1 MPCYTLVLLSL
12 WALAALSGVAGR
24 AFQQPITADRYADG
38 RVIVLAIDQPS
49 FPASARAGV
58 VEAAQRVVSGAA
70 SSDYL
75 GLVVFPSSIAPTR
88 DRQAVQN
95 LLGKVEGGRRDLA
108 TPRYQISAAD
118 ALLLRSGDA
127 VALQTIVTRECD
139 SAFNQTCR
147 NEVLQD
153 GSAIAEVLEQQNRF
167 SLTALFAT
175 IDALASLPGGKT
187 MVLLSAGL
195 PMTIRPGTRPDQH
208 ADVARLAQAAAA
220 ANVRLHVLYLNGKFL
235 RHFSPDYRK
244 RHYAIFDDLRTFGT
258 SVETFAKTSGGSF
271 HQMEIEPDR
280 SAAQVAA
287 VISAERRAP

>member
-1 MPCYTLVLLSL
+1 MPANTLLLLSVG
-12 WALAALSGVAGR
+12 ALAALSGGVGDAL
-24 AFQQPITADRYADG
+24 QQSAAPDRYADG
-38 RVIVLAIDQPS
+38 RVIVLAVDQPS
-49 FPASARAGV
+49 FPPSARAGV
-58 VEAAQRVVSGAA
+58 IEAANRVVSAVAA
-70 SSDYL
+70 SDYL

-88 DRQAVQN
+88 DRQAVSH
-95 LLGKVEGGRRDLA
+95 LIDKTAGARRDLSA
-108 TPRYQISAAD
+108 PRSQISAAD

-153 GSAIAEVLEQQNRF
+153 GNAIAEVLEQQNRL

-175 IDALASLPGGKT
+175 IDALASLPGRKT

-208 ADVARLAQAAAA
+208 ADVARVAQATAA
-220 ANVRLHVLYLNGKFL
+220 ANVQLHVLYLNGKYL

-244 RHYAIFDDLRTFGT
+244 RQYAIFDDLRTFGT
-258 SVETFAKTSGGSF
+258 SLETFAKTSGGSF
-271 HQMEIEPDR
+271 HQVEIEPDR
-280 SAAQVAA
+280 SAVQIAA
-287 VISAERRAP
+287 VISAERQAP